1 MEDNTQN
8 TKNKIELLKPR
19 VSESQGITVDKLKS
33 FLPKGS
39 GATLTQAIVDDINSI
54 EDNTGLPQEY
64 MEEKILGNMHQLSG
78 SGVTVEKL
86 VNAMKYCE
94 LCNHYTNKKS
104 WEIVFPAKHKKI
116 VDEGRFLDSHVS
128 MFENSALVV
137 SIKKDMMIPTYIT
150 YKPFFH
156 ESIMKQ
162 VNLMRGKSAN
172 EDDRVSAHVQHLAAS
187 KLSEMLAMP
196 EDNTIELKIGATDA
210 VLEQQADMNKH
221 LAMLVATQKAAF
233 IRGDDTSKLQKVHV
247 IVDDSDVIDAEVV

>member
-1 MEDNTQN
+1 MSE
-8 TKNKIELLKPR
+8 NKKVRLLEPK
-19 VSESQGITVDKLKS
+19 VIQSQMITVDKLKS

-54 EDNTGLPQEY
+54 EDSTGLPQEY

-78 SGVTVEKL
+78 SGVTIEKL

-104 WEIVFPAKHKKI
+104 WEIVFPAKYKKLT
-116 VDEGRFLDSHVS
+116 DEGRFVDSHVS

-137 SIKKDMMIPTYIT
+137 SIKKDMMIPAYIT

-162 VNLMRGKSAN
+162 VSLMRGKGAN
-172 EDDRVSAHVQHLAAS
+172 DDDRVSSHVQHLAAS
-187 KLSEMLAMP
+187 KLTDMLSMP

-210 VLEQQADMNKH
+210 VLEQQADMNSH
-221 LAMLVATQKAAF
+221 LAALVAGQKAAF
-233 IRGDDTSKLQKVHV
+233 IRGDKTSELQKVH
-247 IVDDSDVIDAEVV
+247 IKINEDESVIDAEVN